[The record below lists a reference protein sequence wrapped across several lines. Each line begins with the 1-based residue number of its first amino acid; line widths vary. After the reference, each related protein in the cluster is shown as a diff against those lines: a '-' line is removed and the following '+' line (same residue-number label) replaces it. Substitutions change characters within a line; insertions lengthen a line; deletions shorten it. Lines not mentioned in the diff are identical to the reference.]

1 MAEIRTAMWDLI
13 KVAFMKQTY
22 LNILYLLFSFP
33 LGTAYFVF
41 LVTGLS
47 LGFGLLIVWIGIP
60 VLILVFLAWW
70 EIASFERQMAVW
82 LLGIE
87 IPPMSLKYSKDKSI
101 LGKAMYRIK
110 SPVTWKALL
119 FLLVKFPFGIFSL
132 VAMISLVAFTI
143 ALIMSPLAYLFGE
156 GPAHSFIGSVLYS
169 VSGVFM
175 VFVSLHIVNILAHI
189 EGIFAKKMLGNSG
202 RYSEQL

>member
-1 MAEIRTAMWDLI
+1 MTGIRNAMWDFVKI
-13 KVAFMKQTY
+13 AFTKQTY

-47 LGFGLLIVWIGIP
+47 LGFGLLLVWIGIP
-60 VLILVFLAWW
+60 VLVLVFLAWW

-87 IPPMSLKYSKDKSI
+87 ISPMSRKPVPDQSI
-101 LGKAMYRIK
+101 LGKAIFRIK

-119 FLLVKFPFGIFSL
+119 FLLVKFPLGIFSL
-132 VAMISLVAFTI
+132 VSMLFLVALTI
-143 ALIMSPLAYLFGE
+143 GMLMNPVIYLFG
-156 GPAHSFIGSVLYS
+156 GSPADSFMESMIYS
-169 VSGVFM
+169 ITGI
-175 VFVSLHIVNILAHI
+175 FVGLASLHILNLLAHI
-189 EGIFAKKMLGNSG
+189 EGTFAKRMLG
-202 RYSEQL
+202 YSEKYVESL